1 MTDIDKLLEAM
12 QKYRMTPANGIVHGK
27 VIADLE
33 RLVLALNQD
42 LHDRSRYGLTS
53 DTLKA
58 ELATK
63 YGVGQ

>member
-1 MTDIDKLLEAM
+1 MSDIDKLLDKMRE
-12 QKYRMTPANGIVHGK
+12 QWSTPQTND
-27 VIADLE
+27 DLE
-33 RLVLALNQD
+33 RLVRALNQD

-63 YGVGQ
+63 YGVEQ